1 MREEC
6 AVAEWDWTVSWWLF
20 WRVFRVLESSV
31 KGYVS
36 HLLLFVG
43 VLWYCARRW
52 ARGGGKHTFERVLRL
67 AQAQVSGLLEG
78 GEGFIDAGDG

>member
-1 MREEC
+1 M
-6 AVAEWDWTVSWWLF
+6 AEWDWTVSWWLF

-31 KGYVS
+31 KRGVS
-36 HLLLFVG
+36 NLLLFVG
-43 VLWYCARRW
+43 ALRYCARCW
-52 ARGGGKHTFERVLRL
+52 ARGGGGHTLERVLGL